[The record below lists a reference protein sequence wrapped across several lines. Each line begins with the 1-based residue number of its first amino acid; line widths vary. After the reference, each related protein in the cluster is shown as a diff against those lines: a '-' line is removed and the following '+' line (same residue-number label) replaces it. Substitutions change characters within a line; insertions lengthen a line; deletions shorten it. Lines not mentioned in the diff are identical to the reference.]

1 MFGLK
6 IDFLIEIK
14 ILQVN
19 FFSIKWRYFNC
30 YKRIK
35 VSGISLCTLIR
46 QFTSRLLTMRNSFLS
61 EGEKG
66 LYNQCTMA
74 DDENVYYRGEGI
86 CNLVLAT
93 AKVKII

>member
-1 MFGLK
+1 
-6 IDFLIEIK
+6 
-14 ILQVN
+14 
-19 FFSIKWRYFNC
+19 
-30 YKRIK
+30 
-35 VSGISLCTLIR
+35 
-46 QFTSRLLTMRNSFLS
+46 MRNSFLS

-93 AKVKII
+93 AKVKSFK

>member
-1 MFGLK
+1 ME
-6 IDFLIEIK
+6 IFLTVIK
-14 ILQVN
+14 EFKLVV
-19 FFSIKWRYFNC
+19 FL
-30 YKRIK
+30 YKYIN
-35 VSGISLCTLIR
+35 SFI
-46 QFTSRLLTMRNSFLS
+46 SRLLTMRNSFLS